1 MKEKRRKIISNI
13 FSSTSPLLCLKEI
26 KWCWKVMTFYVHK
39 RKLFLLFVDYSSL
52 SLHVEKST
60 PFYIYIRTSSNHQ
73 VKQREREKTRAYF
86 RKVTITSRR
95 IRMLNGIERI
105 YKNTKFSFFFFLASI
120 FLSHLSNYAVFF
132 HSSISLTRWTN
143 ITFALNLI
151 YLQRRKK

>member
-1 MKEKRRKIISNI
+1 MPERNQMMLESNDVLCTQEKTISSVCRLLITITTRGKINTILHI
-13 FSSTSPLLCLKEI
+13 HTHVFKSSSKTK
-26 KWCWKVMTFYVHK
+26 
-39 RKLFLLFVDYSSL
+39 
-52 SLHVEKST
+52 
-60 PFYIYIRTSSNHQ
+60 
-73 VKQREREKTRAYF
+73 REREKTRAYF

-132 HSSISLTRWTN
+132 HSSIPLTRWTN